1 MRVIHLQTWWMAFSY
16 ADLLT
21 NPALQITAGRD
32 WNMAVLLSDGRDLNI
47 AALLSDDRDLVETR
61 LRGSLIAKI
70 MLDISID
77 HAIFNKLSNI

>member
-21 NPALQITAGRD
+21 DPALRITAGKD
-32 WNMAVLLSDGRDLNI
+32 WNM

-61 LRGSLIAKI
+61 LRGSQIAKI
-70 MLDISID
+70 MLDISIN
-77 HAIFNKLSNI
+77 HAIFNKLCNI